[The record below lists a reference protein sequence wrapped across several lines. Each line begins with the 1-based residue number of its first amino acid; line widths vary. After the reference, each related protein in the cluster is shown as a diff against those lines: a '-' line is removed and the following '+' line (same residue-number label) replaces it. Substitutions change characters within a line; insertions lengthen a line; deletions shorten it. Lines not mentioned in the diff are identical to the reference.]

1 MTNIGVFSSTL
12 LTIVLLTAAWGKLR
26 RPEAFRASLHSYRI
40 IPAPA
45 ISLLMGLVPTL
56 ELMFAALQWVEPL
69 QPLVSIALA
78 AMFVA
83 FTLLLVRSL
92 LRGVAADCGCFGG
105 GSHQKVSWL
114 SVGRN
119 LVLIALALAGAFSQ
133 RGLSAGGFPA
143 ALSGIGIAALVLVL
157 DQALTLL
164 SARGAHRPW

>member
-1 MTNIGVFSSTL
+1 M
-12 LTIVLLTAAWGKLR
+12 TIVLVGAAWGKLR
-26 RPEAFRASLHSYRI
+26 RPDLFRVSLHSYRV
-40 IPAPA
+40 IPAAA
-45 ISLLMGLVPTL
+45 IPLLMALIPTL

-69 QPLVSIALA
+69 QPLVGIAMA
-78 AMFVA
+78 VMFVA

-119 LVLIALALAGAFSQ
+119 LVLIALALAGAFSE
-133 RGLSAGGFPA
+133 RGLSGGWFPA

-164 SARGAHRPW
+164 SARAHRPW